1 MRVAEAGD
9 EGWVVGGEVDGE
21 VEEEELADAGVGE
34 DVPGFF
40 ALVAGGGGEGV
51 SDYGVFFWF
60 FGFCGGRGFG
70 GELTIA
76 VTCCFT

>member
-51 SDYGVFFWF
+51 SDYGF
-60 FGFCGGRGFG
+60 
-70 GELTIA
+70 
-76 VTCCFT
+76 